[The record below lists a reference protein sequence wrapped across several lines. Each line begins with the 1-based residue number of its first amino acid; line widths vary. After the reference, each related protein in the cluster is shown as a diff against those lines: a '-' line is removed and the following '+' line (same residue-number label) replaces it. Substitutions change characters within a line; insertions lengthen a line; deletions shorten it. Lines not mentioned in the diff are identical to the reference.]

1 MRNLVVCIVLAL
13 VLATGFATAPAGA
26 APARVQYL
34 VVVDLVRGSFQPLGP
49 VCVQTNVFKQGEEVV
64 WRAEV
69 REAATGREI
78 GNDGKNVAEI
88 AERGLTAI
96 AFLENGPSFPMKYGQ
111 HPGRAQAGEPVNFFW
126 TTAWKIPDDYPTG
139 TVKWWVIVRDK
150 AGAFIRFD
158 PIGVGTNLP
167 NTRIIIEKK

>member
-1 MRNLVVCIVLAL
+1 MCIVLAL

-26 APARVQYL
+26 APARFQYL

-64 WRAEV
+64 FRAEV
-69 REAATGREI
+69 RESATGREI
-78 GNDGKNVAEI
+78 GNDGKNIAEI
-88 AERGLTAI
+88 AERGMTVTAY
-96 AFLENGPSFPMKYGQ
+96 LENGQSFPMKYGQ
-111 HPGRAQAGEPVNFFW
+111 HPGRPQPGDPVTFFW

-167 NTRIIIEKK
+167 NWRIIVEKK